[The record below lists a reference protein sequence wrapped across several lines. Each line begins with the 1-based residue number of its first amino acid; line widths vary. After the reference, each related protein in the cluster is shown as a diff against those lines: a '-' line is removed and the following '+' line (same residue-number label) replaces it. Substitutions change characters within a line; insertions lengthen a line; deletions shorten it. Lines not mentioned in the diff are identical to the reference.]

1 MTKNQKDNND
11 KISDEMMIS
20 DEIYMTSGVHIGT
33 RQKTADMKDYIYK
46 VRNDGLYIIDI
57 NKTDKKINIASKF
70 ISKFDPKNLSSLY
83 LFILFRILV
92 DQFGFFVSKFI
103 SKFDP
108 ENILVV
114 SVRQYGQKP
123 IRKLSEYTG
132 IKVLD
137 GRFRP
142 GTLTNP
148 SAKGFIEP
156 ELLIVT
162 DPLAD
167 SQALNEAR
175 NIGIPVVGLCDT
187 NNELKYLDI
196 VIPTNNKGR
205 RALALVYWLLAR
217 AILKEK
223 GKIKSYENF
232 KPTVEDFEA
241 EI

>member
-1 MTKNQKDNND
+1 MTKDLQKESE
-11 KISDEMMIS
+11 KKPEEMMIS

-33 RQKTADMKDYIYK
+33 RQKTADMKEYIYK

-57 NKTDKKINIASKF
+57 NKTDKKINIA
-70 ISKFDPKNLSSLY
+70 
-83 LFILFRILV
+83 
-92 DQFGFFVSKFI
+92 SKFI

-167 SQALNEAR
+167 SQALDEAR

-187 NNELKYLDI
+187 NNELKYIDI
-196 VIPTNNKGR
+196 AIPTNNKGR
-205 RALALVYWLLAR
+205 RALALVYWLLSR

>member
-1 MTKNQKDNND
+1 MAEEKPKEETPKEEGETL
-11 KISDEMMIS
+11 SVSE
-20 DEIYMTSGVHIGT
+20 ETYMTSGVHIGT
-33 RQKTADMKDYIYK
+33 RQKTSDIKDFIYK
-46 VRNDGLYIIDI
+46 VRNDGLYIIDV
-57 NKTDKKINIASKF
+57 NKTDERIKKAAKF
-70 ISKFDPKNLSSLY
+70 ITKFNLN
-83 LFILFRILV
+83 
-92 DQFGFFVSKFI
+92 DA
-103 SKFDP
+103 
-108 ENILVV
+108 LVV

-123 IRKLSEYTG
+123 IKKFAEHTG
-132 IKVLD
+132 IQVLD

-148 SAKGFIEP
+148 NSKGYIEP

-167 SQALNEAR
+167 QQALHEAK

-187 NNELKYLDI
+187 NNETKYLDM

-205 RALALVYWLLAR
+205 RALALVYWLLTR
-217 AILKEK
+217 EILKEQ
-223 GKIKSYENF
+223 GKIKSYDDF

>member
-1 MTKNQKDNND
+1 MIKDQQEEN
-11 KISDEMMIS
+11 KKESVEMMAS
-20 DEIYMTSGVHIGT
+20 EETYMTSGAHIGT
-33 RQKTADMKDYIYK
+33 RQKTADMKEYIYK
-46 VRNDGLYIIDI
+46 VRNDGLYIIDV
-57 NKTDKKINIASKF
+57 NETDKKINIAAKF
-70 ISKFDPKNLSSLY
+70 LTKYK
-83 LFILFRILV
+83 
-92 DQFGFFVSKFI
+92 
-103 SKFDP
+103 P
-108 ENILVV
+108 ENVLVV

-148 SAKGFIEP
+148 SSRGFLEP

-167 SQALNEAR
+167 SQALHEAK

-187 NNELKYLDI
+187 NNELKFLDI

-205 RALALVYWLLAR
+205 RALALVYWLLTR
-217 AILKEK
+217 VIIKEQ
-223 GKIKSYENF
+223 GKIKSYDDF
-232 KPTVEDFEA
+232 KPTIEDFEA
-241 EI
+241 EL

>member
-1 MTKNQKDNND
+1 MTITKDQQEED
-11 KISDEMMIS
+11 VKKDEEMMAS
-20 DEIYMTSGVHIGT
+20 EETYMTSGVHIGT
-33 RQKTADMKDYIYK
+33 RQKTADMMKYIYK
-46 VRNDGLYIIDI
+46 VRNDGLYIIDV
-57 NKTDKKINIASKF
+57 NETDKKINIAAKF
-70 ISKFDPKNLSSLY
+70 LAKYNPDN
-83 LFILFRILV
+83 V
-92 DQFGFFVSKFI
+92 
-103 SKFDP
+103 
-108 ENILVV
+108 LVV

-148 SAKGFIEP
+148 SAKGFLEP
-156 ELLIVT
+156 ELIIVT

-167 SQALNEAR
+167 AQALHESK

-217 AILKEK
+217 AIMKEQ
-223 GKIKSYENF
+223 GKIKSYDDF

-241 EI
+241 EL

>member
-1 MTKNQKDNND
+1 
-11 KISDEMMIS
+11 MIS

-57 NKTDKKINIASKF
+57 NKTDRKINIAAKF
-70 ISKFDPKNLSSLY
+70 ISKFT
-83 LFILFRILV
+83 
-92 DQFGFFVSKFI
+92 
-103 SKFDP
+103 P

-123 IRKLSEYTG
+123 IIKLSEYTG

-187 NNELKYLDI
+187 NNELKHIDI

-205 RALALVYWLLAR
+205 RALALVYWLLSR

-223 GKIKSYENF
+223 GKIKSYEDF
-232 KPTVEDFEA
+232 KPTIEDFEA

>member
-1 MTKNQKDNND
+1 MAEEKTKEAPKEEGMV
-11 KISDEMMIS
+11 IPE
-20 DEIYMTSGVHIGT
+20 ETYMTSGAHIGT
-33 RQKTADMKDYIYK
+33 RQKTANIKEFVYK
-46 VRNDGLYIIDI
+46 VRNDGLYIIDVK
-57 NKTDKKINIASKF
+57 KTDARIQTAAKF
-70 ISKFDPKNLSSLY
+70 LAKYDPNNVL
-83 LFILFRILV
+83 I
-92 DQFGFFVSKFI
+92 
-103 SKFDP
+103 
-108 ENILVV
+108 V

-123 IRKLSEYTG
+123 IKMLAEHTD
-132 IKVLD
+132 IQILD

-148 SAKGFIEP
+148 TSRGFIEP

-167 SQALNEAR
+167 AQALHEAK

-187 NNELKYLDI
+187 NNETKYLDL

-205 RALALVYWLLAR
+205 RALALVYWLLTR
-217 AILKEK
+217 AILKEQ
-223 GKIKSYENF
+223 GKIKSFDAF

>member
-1 MTKNQKDNND
+1 MAEEKTDQEKSEDTGMT
-11 KISDEMMIS
+11 IPE
-20 DEIYMTSGVHIGT
+20 ETYMTSGAHIGT
-33 RQKTADMKDYIYK
+33 RQKTANIKDFIYK
-46 VRNDGLYIIDI
+46 VRNDGLYIIDVK
-57 NKTDKKINIASKF
+57 KTDARIKTAAKF
-70 ISKFDPKNLSSLY
+70 LAKYNPNNVLI
-83 LFILFRILV
+83 
-92 DQFGFFVSKFI
+92 
-103 SKFDP
+103 
-108 ENILVV
+108 V

-123 IRKLSEYTG
+123 IKMLADNTG
-132 IKVLD
+132 IQVLD

-148 SAKGFIEP
+148 TSKGFIEP

-167 SQALNEAR
+167 LQALNEAK
-175 NIGIPVVGLCDT
+175 NIGIPVLGLCDT
-187 NNELKYLDI
+187 NNETRYLDL

-205 RALALVYWLLAR
+205 RALALVYWLLTR

-223 GKIKSYENF
+223 GKIKDFDEF